1 MGDGNNFQYFYL
13 KEIEKIILKN
23 KGKGK
28 RQIFEKDGCAHR
40 QGLFSWPPQ
49 AKWIQICGL
58 RNVN

>member
-40 QGLFSWPPQ
+40 QGLFSWRPTSEMNSNL
-49 AKWIQICGL
+49 WSS
-58 RNVN
+58 

>member
-1 MGDGNNFQYFYL
+1 MRWSMGDGNNFQYFYL

-49 AKWIQICGL
+49 AK
-58 RNVN
+58 